1 MKKIYAFIAVM
12 LFVFTINGQYIYND
26 YDANQNVSFSGWP
39 NMPVII
45 GNPDASGINVSANV
59 AQWDRTNW
67 AQWDNVYAELSGK
80 IDFSTG
86 TTFSLKVYSPI
97 TCDVLFK
104 LEDKINGAVY
114 TERLLSV
121 TSTNQWVQL
130 DFDFSGEASDTYDKV
145 VFFIDF
151 ATFNENT
158 FYFDDIEGPEFDD
171 GSGGPTATLLL
182 PVTFDVD
189 TAEYDL
195 IDFGGNQSEIIIDPN
210 DPNNN
215 VVKTIKTETAELWA
229 GTTVGGTVGFAEPIP
244 FAAPDTTLMSVVVWS
259 PAVGIPIRLKVEDAN
274 NPGITCE
281 TEALSTVAS
290 AWDTL
295 VFDFSNPAP
304 GTPAINFANTYN
316 KASIFFNF
324 GTTGGDAGEQTYYW
338 DYMDFIGAPEPKPLL
353 ELNVQD
359 NFEDDG
365 WGTVD
370 EWIFQDPGFDPLPVV
385 PDPEDGSNTVADY
398 NRSGTFEWTN
408 AQFVLDHRMD
418 LSERNKFELDVFLP
432 SSNDYSGALNPA
444 AAIKLQNS
452 KLGGNAWQT
461 QTEIVITVEDFDQ
474 WVTLLFD
481 FSAVADSVNYD
492 QVIIQLGGEGHWV
505 PGQFYFDNLYLK
517 HVPYVTIETPNGG
530 EVIEQGSNFDINW
543 NYNYWEGDIDIELLK
558 EGGEPEQIVIGLSAS
573 DTTYSWNVIDDQE
586 PGEDYRIIITSVN
599 NSFPTDTSDAYFTIL
614 EVGIVLAANFSA
626 DTTLVTEGDS
636 VVFSDLSSGGPDN
649 WEWYFEGGTPETFD
663 GQNPPEILYE
673 TEGAYDVSLTVY
685 GDNDQNTLLM
695 EDYIEVIKAVV
706 ILTPPDSLQA
716 NVGPDDDV
724 QLSWNA
730 PGDTVSSR
738 QLTNV
743 LGYNVYRDDVK
754 INSELILV
762 TEYNDPLPPI
772 GSHDYY
778 VTAVYDEGESEPSNV
793 VSVVVTD
800 IFEKSNISIMIYPNP
815 TDGIFTLKLP
825 PGETVDFDAFDI
837 TGKKVYS
844 NVMTSTTRIN
854 ISDWKKGIYF
864 LQIQNNSSKQ
874 TVFKKLILR

>member
-1 MKKIYAFIAVM
+1 MKQFYALIAVM
-12 LFVFTINGQYIYND
+12 MFAFTMNAQYIYND
-26 YDANQNVSFSGWP
+26 YDANQNVVFNGWP

-45 GNPDASGINVSANV
+45 GNPDASGINTSANV
-59 AQWDRTNW
+59 AQWDRTDW
-67 AQWDNVYAELSGK
+67 AQWDNVYTDVLPGT
-80 IDFSTG
+80 IDFTTG
-86 TTFSLKVYSPI
+86 TTFSLKVWSPI
-97 TCDVLFK
+97 ACDVLFK
-104 LEDKINGAVY
+104 LEGNAAPV
-114 TERLLSV
+114 ERLQSI
-121 TSTNQWVQL
+121 TTPNTWVQL
-130 DFDFSGEASDTYDKV
+130 DFDFTGETTDVFNKL

-151 ATFNENT
+151 ATFNANT
-158 FYFDDIEGPEFDD
+158 FYFDDIEGPEYNNDPPPV
-171 GSGGPTATLLL
+171 GTLTL
-182 PVTFDVD
+182 PVTFDD
-189 TAEYDL
+189 PDEDYAL
-195 IDFGGNQSEIIIDPN
+195 IDFGGNQSEIIVDPD
-210 DPNNN
+210 DPDNNI
-215 VVKTIKTETAELWA
+215 VKTIKTETAEFWA
-229 GTTVGGTVGFAEPIP
+229 GTTVGGTLGFAEPIP

-281 TEALSTVAS
+281 TEAISTVAS

-359 NFEDDG
+359 NFENDG
-365 WGTVD
+365 WGTID
-370 EWIFQDPGFDPLPVV
+370 EWFFQDPGFDPLPVV
-385 PDPEDGSNTVADY
+385 PDPEDGSNNVADY

-408 AQFVLDHRMD
+408 AQFVLEHRMD

-432 SSNDYSGALNPA
+432 SSNDYSGALNPT

-492 QVIIQLGGEGHWV
+492 QVVIQLGGEGHWV

-517 HVPYVTIETPNGG
+517 HVPYVTIEAPNGG
-530 EVIEQGSNFDINW
+530 EVIEQGSNFAINW
-543 NYNYWEGDIDIELLK
+543 NYDYWEGDIDIELLK

-614 EVGIVLAANFSA
+614 EVDGVLANFSA
-626 DTTLVTEGDS
+626 DTTVVMESDS
-636 VVFSDLSSGGPDN
+636 VMFTDLSLGSPDT
-649 WEWYFEGGTPETFD
+649 WEWSFEGGSPETFS
-663 GQNPPEILYE
+663 GQTPPAIVYE
-673 TEGAYDVSLTVY
+673 SEGMYDVSLTVSN
-685 GDNDQNTLLM
+685 GNDQNTLLM
-695 EDYIEVIKAVV
+695 EDYIEVQTTVV

-716 NVGPDDDV
+716 TVGGDDDV
-724 QLSWNA
+724 QLTWNE
-730 PGDTVSSR
+730 PVDTIPSKHLNS
-738 QLTNV
+738 L

-754 INSELILV
+754 INTDLILV
-762 TEYNDPLPPI
+762 TEYIDPLPPI

-793 VSVVVTD
+793 ASVIVTD
-800 IFEKSNISIMIYPNP
+800 IDEISDISIQIYPNP
-815 TDGIFTLKLP
+815 TDGLVTIKLP
-825 PGETVDFDAFDI
+825 QGETFNIEAFDI
-837 TGKKVYS
+837 TGKKVYGDIL
-844 NVMTSTTRIN
+844 TATTRMN

-864 LQIQNNSSKQ
+864 LQIQNSSSKN